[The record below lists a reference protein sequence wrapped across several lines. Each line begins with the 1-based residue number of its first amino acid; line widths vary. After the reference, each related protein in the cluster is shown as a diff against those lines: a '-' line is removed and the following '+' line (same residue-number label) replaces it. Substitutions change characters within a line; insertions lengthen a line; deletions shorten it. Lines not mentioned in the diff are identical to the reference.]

1 MNRPTTK
8 KELLRAI
15 RAERKP
21 LEAALKS
28 ISDAELVKSPRPG
41 AWSIKDIL
49 AHVSAWEEI
58 FMGWYE
64 AGLKGGKVGKPDF
77 SQAGV
82 LAEVNRGLY
91 EANKDRSLEDVLAG
105 FESSYERIL
114 ALVASIPEEDIFT
127 RGKFAWTGTQKLV
140 SYITSNTSS
149 HYPMHLRMIEALK
162 RKYAAAGLQSH

>member
-64 AGLKGGKVGKPDF
+64 AGLEGGKVGKPDF

-91 EANKDRSLEDVLAG
+91 EANKDRSLEDVRAG
-105 FESSYERIL
+105 FESSYESIL

-127 RGKFAWTGTQKLV
+127 RDKFAWTGTQKLV

-162 RKYAAAGLQSH
+162 RKYGI

>member
-1 MNRPTTK
+1 MNRPATK
-8 KELLRAI
+8 AQLLEGI
-15 RAERKP
+15 RVERQR
-21 LEAALKS
+21 LEDSLAGLAPA
-28 ISDAELVKSPRPG
+28 DMVRSPRPG
-41 AWSIKDIL
+41 AWSVKDIL
-49 AHVSAWEEI
+49 AHVSAWEDI

-82 LAEVNRGLY
+82 LAEVNRQIY
-91 EANKDRSLEDVLAG
+91 EANKDRSLKDVLAG
-105 FESSYERIL
+105 FKNSYERIL

-149 HYPMHLRMIEALK
+149 HYPMHLRMIETLK
-162 RKYAAAGLQSH
+162 RKFGISNINA